1 MTAAIAPGS
10 AMSRLAISR
19 PRALTASSV
28 ASNDRAP
35 AAMSAPYSPTLWPIT
50 MSGRCRTRQAAG

>member
-19 PRALTASSV
+19 PRVLTASSV
-28 ASNDRAP
+28 ASNDSAP
-35 AAMSAPYSPTLWPIT
+35 AAMSAPYSPTL
-50 MSGRCRTRQAAG
+50 